1 MKKMLLFT
9 LSVLMTAQLLQG
21 QALHPSAAFEI
32 SSTTKGFLPPRLTTT
47 QRIAIQNPAIGLIV
61 YNTDEQ
67 SMEIHIGSGEWV
79 KVSTNSGIKLVS
91 SLLADA
97 SEGDTFF
104 NTTSTTLNIFR
115 EKVGWYSFKTNA
127 AGFIGEE
134 IEHNNLTY
142 KTTQSVG
149 TGKIWLDRN
158 MGATKAPASIGDV
171 GTNTET
177 EFGRFYSWNDAQ
189 TACPTGYRLPT
200 KAEWELEIAGFA
212 NHGGQDANGA
222 WGSLKLTLTGYRSSG
237 SGALGSSYVGALGY
251 YWSSTDDGSTTNAK
265 PLLFASSSAA
275 MTDKSKSI
283 GYAVRCIKDD

>member
-1 MKKMLLFT
+1 MLLFT
-9 LSVLMTAQLLQG
+9 LSLLIIAQLLQG
-21 QALHPSAAFEI
+21 QAFDPSAAFEI

-134 IEHNNLTY
+134 IVHNNLTY
-142 KTTQSVG
+142 KTILSE
-149 TGKIWLDRN
+149 TGRIWLDRN
-158 MGATKAPASIGDV
+158 IGAKVTPIAIGSNETQFGDFFTFADAMV
-171 GTNTET
+171 TN
-177 EFGRFYSWNDAQ
+177 R
-189 TACPTGYRLPT
+189 CPPDFRVPT
-200 KAEWELEIAGFA
+200 KSEWEAEEVHFETA
-212 NHGGQDANGA
+212 
-222 WGSLKLTLTGYRSSG
+222 
-237 SGALGSSYVGALGY
+237 
-251 YWSSTDDGSTTNAK
+251 
-265 PLLFASSSAA
+265 
-275 MTDKSKSI
+275 
-283 GYAVRCIKDD
+283 

>member
-1 MKKMLLFT
+1 
-9 LSVLMTAQLLQG
+9 MTAQLLQG

-32 SSTTKGFLPPRLTTT
+32 SSTTQGFLPPRMTTA
-47 QRIAIQNPAIGLIV
+47 QRNAIQSPAEGLIV
-61 YNTDEQ
+61 YNTSEESLEMHLGSDNWAQIVTNEKT
-67 SMEIHIGSGEWV
+67 EI
-79 KVSTNSGIKLVS
+79 VS
-91 SLLADA
+91 SLPADP
-97 SEGDTFF
+97 SDGDTYF
-104 NTTSTTLNIFR
+104 NTTNNTLRIFR
-115 EKVGWYSFKTNA
+115 EKVGWYSFKTSA
-127 AGFIGEE
+127 ADFIGEE